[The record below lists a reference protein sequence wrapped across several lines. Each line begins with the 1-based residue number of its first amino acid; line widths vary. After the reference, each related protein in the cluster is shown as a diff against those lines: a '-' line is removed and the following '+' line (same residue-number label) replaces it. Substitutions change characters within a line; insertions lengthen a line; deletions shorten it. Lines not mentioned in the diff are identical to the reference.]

1 MKKFIVL
8 YQAPISAMEQMA
20 SATPEQAKAGMD
32 AWMDWAQKAGKAV
45 VDLGLPVGNGNS
57 ITKGAVAKGASKIA
71 GYSILQAE
79 SMQAA
84 TALLEG
90 HPHLHMPGA
99 SIEVLE
105 GLPLPGMP

>member
-1 MKKFIVL
+1 MKNFLVL

-32 AWMDWAQKAGKAV
+32 AWMAWAQKAV
-45 VDLGLPVGNGNS
+45 VDLGLPVGNGTS

-90 HPHLHMPGA
+90 HPHLHVPGA